1 MRHPKLKEITV
12 EEIQNNIEKYYN
24 NRKQFF
30 VKIKHAK
37 ALRTAYLYRFD
48 DWDDDLE
55 QEIWSYRFEYDDDD
69 DGNLDHLDEG
79 YIQHIYILK

>member
-24 NRKQFF
+24 NRTQFF
-30 VKIKHAK
+30 VNIKHAK
-37 ALRTAYLYRFD
+37 GLRTAYLYRFD

-55 QEIWSYRFEYDDDD
+55 QEIWSYRFEYDD
-69 DGNLDHLDEG
+69 GELDPLDEG
-79 YIQHIYILK
+79 YIQRIYILK